1 MPKADEPL
9 HENEVGSYGDLI
21 SRPNPHR
28 LVIMPV
34 PPFESMLGTIER
46 RMGRK
51 LTPEEIETERRRAV
65 CMVVSPEMAGKVA
78 AARKA
83 GGESSSGGFQN

>member
-46 RMGRK
+46 RMGTHPRGN
-51 LTPEEIETERRRAV
+51 RNRA
-65 CMVVSPEMAGKVA
+65 PPG
-78 AARKA
+78 RLH
-83 GGESSSGGFQN
+83 GRQP